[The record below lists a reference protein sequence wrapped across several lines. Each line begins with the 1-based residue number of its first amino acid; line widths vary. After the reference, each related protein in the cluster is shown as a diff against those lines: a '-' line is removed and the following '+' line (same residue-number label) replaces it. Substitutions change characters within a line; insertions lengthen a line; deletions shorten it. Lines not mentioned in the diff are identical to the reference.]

1 MSVCYLEIDD
11 EITGAIGRI
20 RAVTDDEVIVVV
32 PPGSRIATSRIN
44 FKLLGKEAN
53 ERRLNIVAVSDEP
66 QVRALAISAGIP
78 TYDSLPAA
86 EQALAK
92 FRDADRRLAERA
104 GRSPDEPPAPPRA
117 TASASAGVAASGD
130 VPTETMVLPSPLRE
144 APSVEGRARPATPDS
159 SAGASTAATAATSV
173 LPASVG
179 PTAVAAG
186 TPAAADTL
194 ATRRQRKQSR
204 VSIAPLVVIGLLL
217 LLVAGVGYGAYTFLP
232 TATITITPS
241 TTELRPSP
249 FAVTADPHV
258 AVVDVPAGVVPAE
271 LVELPLHVTGTFP
284 ATGVETRET
293 RAAGQ
298 VRFRSENTLD
308 QVAVP
313 DGTVVATAD
322 GTQFLTTQAATIPR
336 ADFATSTPGTVDV
349 PVRAVE
355 AGPRG
360 NVPEGSINQLPAPIA
375 AQLVSVRNPRPTD
388 GGQRIEEASVTRA
401 DYDAAVD
408 SLAGQLDGALEAAL
422 ADPNSVPRGL
432 TTYPSTATFGEGRPD
447 QPANA
452 VVGTVAP
459 SFSLGLE
466 APGTVVAVNEALV
479 DELAAARVRTGL
491 SADQRL
497 LGDQVAS
504 GRSSGEV
511 EGETVVYEVAP
522 TALVFS
528 APDDAELATL
538 IRGKS
543 VEEARQALARYGDVT
558 IEMWPEFI
566 DRIPD
571 QAARIRVNVAPP
583 GAES

>member
-1 MSVCYLEIDD
+1 ML
-11 EITGAIGRI
+11 
-20 RAVTDDEVIVVV
+20 
-32 PPGSRIATSRIN
+32 
-44 FKLLGKEAN
+44 
-53 ERRLNIVAVSDEP
+53 
-66 QVRALAISAGIP
+66 
-78 TYDSLPAA
+78 
-86 EQALAK
+86 
-92 FRDADRRLAERA
+92 
-104 GRSPDEPPAPPRA
+104 
-117 TASASAGVAASGD
+117 SASAAA
-130 VPTETMVLPSPLRE
+130 
-144 APSVEGRARPATPDS
+144 A
-159 SAGASTAATAATSV
+159 
-173 LPASVG
+173 
-179 PTAVAAG
+179 
-186 TPAAADTL
+186 PAAAVATDAPAVADTR
-194 ATRRQRKQSR
+194 AARRQRKESR
-204 VSIAPLVVIGLLL
+204 ISIAPLVVIGLLL
-217 LLVAGVGYGAYTFLP
+217 LIVAGVGYGAYTFLP

-249 FAVTADPHV
+249 FAVTADPNV
-258 AVVDVPAGVVPAE
+258 AVMDVPAGVVPAE
-271 LVELPLHVTGTFP
+271 LVELPLHATGTFP

-322 GTQFLTTQAATIPR
+322 GIQFLTTQAATIPR

-349 PVRAVE
+349 PVRAVD

-360 NVPEGSINQLPAPIA
+360 NVPAGAINQLPAPIA
-375 AQLVSVRNPRPTD
+375 SQLVSVRNPRPTD
-388 GGQRIEEASVTRA
+388 GGQRIEEASVTRG
-401 DYDAAVD
+401 DYDAAVA

-422 ADPNSVPRGL
+422 ADPDSVPRGL
-432 TTYPSTATFGEGRPD
+432 TTFASTATFGEARPD

-459 SFSLGLE
+459 SFNLGVD
-466 APGTVVAVNEALV
+466 APGTVVAVNEALI

-497 LGDQVAS
+497 LGDEVAS
-504 GRSSGEV
+504 GRSGGEV
-511 EGETVVYEVAP
+511 DGETIVYEVAP

-538 IRGKS
+538 VRGKT
-543 VEEARQALARYGDVT
+543 VTEARQALARYGDVT